1 MKIKIGDLIKERL
14 NLFNMSPSQL
24 SRDTG
29 IPQGTIS
36 RIISGEI
43 KSPRAEHL
51 PAIAKALNVSID
63 WLVTGRDK
71 KTNIKDT
78 NFNNRNIIEI
88 PTFDI
93 EASMGNGKFPPDFQ
107 QPVLTVTVDKD
118 FFVNQGINITSNS
131 RLSIITGMGDSME
144 GTFNNGDPVVVN
156 HGIQKLDA
164 DGVYVFTLGDK
175 LYLKRL
181 QILPSC
187 VRMIS
192 DNSKYPP
199 YDIKG
204 DELNN
209 LIIHG
214 KVLFAWNGRRI

>member
-1 MKIKIGDLIKERL
+1 MISDRVIARL
-14 NLFNMSPSQL
+14 KLFNMSLPDL
-24 SRDTG
+24 ARETG
-29 IPQGTIS
+29 IPTATIY
-36 RIISGEI
+36 RIANGEI

-63 WLVTGRDK
+63 WLVTGKDSK
-71 KTNIKDT
+71 KPNIENINTHNK
-78 NFNNRNIIEI
+78 NIIEI

-118 FFVNQGINITSNS
+118 FFINQGINITSNS

-144 GTFNNGDPVVVN
+144 TTFKSGDPLVVN
-156 HGIQKLDA
+156 QNVQTFVEDGIYL
-164 DGVYVFTLGDK
+164 FTLNEM
-175 LYLKRL
+175 LYVKRL
-181 QILPSC
+181 QRLPNC
-187 VRMIS
+187 IKMIS
-192 DNSKYPP
+192 DNKNYTD
-199 YDIKG
+199 YNIQG
-204 DELNN
+204 EELKS

>member
-1 MKIKIGDLIKERL
+1 MISDRVIARL
-14 NLFNMSPSQL
+14 KLFNMSLPEL
-24 SRDTG
+24 ARETG
-29 IPQGTIS
+29 IPTATIY
-36 RIISGEI
+36 RIANGEI

-63 WLVTGRDK
+63 WLVTGKDSK
-71 KTNIKDT
+71 KPNIENINTHNK
-78 NFNNRNIIEI
+78 NIIEI

>member
-1 MKIKIGDLIKERL
+1 MISDRVIARL
-14 NLFNMSPSQL
+14 KLFNMSLPEL
-24 SRDTG
+24 ARETG
-29 IPQGTIS
+29 IPTATIY
-36 RIISGEI
+36 RIANGEI

-63 WLVTGRDK
+63 WLVTGKDSK
-71 KTNIKDT
+71 KPNIENINTHNK
-78 NFNNRNIIEI
+78 NIIEI
-88 PTFDI
+88 PTFNI

-144 GTFNNGDPVVVN
+144 TTFKSGDPLVVN
-156 HGIQKLDA
+156 QNIQTFVEDGIYL
-164 DGVYVFTLGDK
+164 FTLNDL
-175 LYLKRL
+175 LYVKRL
-181 QILPSC
+181 QRLPNC
-187 VRMIS
+187 IKMIS
-192 DNSKYPP
+192 DNKNYTD
-199 YDIKG
+199 YNIQG
-204 DELNN
+204 EELKS